1 MKYLKRF
8 LLVSIVIISITSCQK
23 EQKKSSLENNLL
35 NATFWFQ
42 HSAEQEACYIQAYSL
57 AKNALFSNLQMTDND
72 MPKAVI
78 LDIDETVLDNSPLE
92 AYLIKNNIPFGKDI
106 WDKWVALE
114 QAKSLPGV
122 HDFLNFAK
130 ENGVEI
136 FYISNRNVKNLQHT
150 INNLQKEG
158 LPCAD
163 SLHVLLEDTT
173 SDKTPRRNI
182 VRKKYDVLLY
192 IGDNL
197 RDFSEDFKD
206 RSQKDGKLSVE
217 NNKNL
222 FGKKYI
228 ILPNP
233 MYGEWLEKYKSK
245 REDEQTSNMIKT
257 LNAF

>member
-1 MKYLKRF
+1 MKYFRGF
-8 LLVSIVIISITSCQK
+8 LLIGFVIFSLTACQK
-23 EQKKSSLENNLL
+23 EQKKDSLENNLL
-35 NATFWFQ
+35 NATVWFQ
-42 HSAEQEACYIQAYSL
+42 HSAEQEACYLQAYSL
-57 AKNALFSNLQMTDND
+57 AKNVLFANLQMTDND
-72 MPKAVI
+72 MPKAII

-92 AYLIKNNIPFGKDI
+92 AYLIKNNIPYSSEI

-114 QAKSLPGV
+114 KARALPGV

-130 ENGVEI
+130 DSGIEV
-136 FYISNRNVKNLQHT
+136 FYISNRRVKSLQHT

-158 LPCAD
+158 LPFAD
-163 SLHVLLEDTT
+163 SMHVLLKDTT
-173 SDKTPRRNI
+173 SDKTPRRKI
-182 VRKKYDVLLY
+182 VTEKYDVLLY

-206 RSQKDGKLSVE
+206 RSQKDGKLAVDD
-217 NNKNL
+217 NKNL

-233 MYGEWLEKYKSK
+233 MYGEWLSQYKGES
-245 REDEQTSNMIKT
+245 EEEQTKKMIES